1 MEIPLMRMMLLSAV
15 AGASVSVPVSLVVS
29 RSQSVAVGST
39 TTSLSTPDTSTSS
52 TIEVREV
59 EELEL
64 GFTSLDPSGETFVR
78 PSNTVDFA
86 EPNVGISQTVA
97 FTFKFRI
104 PARYVG
110 DIRTDCPAW
119 APIPIKANFYG
130 FDGSGKRLP
139 NGGWPR
145 SFFPQT
151 PDATGHALMTEELE
165 GNTTWVSQWTL
176 VIVQLCTVERGV
188 PVNFES
194 Q

>member
-1 MEIPLMRMMLLSAV
+1 MEIPLVRMMLLSAV

-29 RSQSVAVGST
+29 RSQNVTVEST
-39 TTSLSTPDTSTSS
+39 TTSSSVSVTTLTST
-52 TIEVREV
+52 TEVPPV
-59 EELEL
+59 DELKL
-64 GFTSLDPSGETFVR
+64 GFTSLDPSGNTFVR

-110 DIRTDCPAW
+110 VIRTDCPAW
-119 APIPIKANFYG
+119 APIPVKANYYG
-130 FDGSGKRLP
+130 FDRFGKRFP
-139 NGGWPR
+139 NGGWPPTFILH
-145 SFFPQT
+145 S
-151 PDATGHALMTEELE
+151 PDATGYAFMNEDLE
-165 GNTTWVSQWTL
+165 SSPPWRYPSTL